1 VNRRVSKRVGGV
13 FTISTSEKD
22 EWDALLPT
30 YDTLCSL
37 FKDTVSDENWQCDNN
52 KTEMHGKKLTTIF

>member
-1 VNRRVSKRVGGV
+1 MNRLVPNRVCGV
-13 FTISTSEKD
+13 FTISTSEKE

-37 FKDTVSDENWQCDNN
+37 FKDTVSDGN
-52 KTEMHGKKLTTIF
+52 